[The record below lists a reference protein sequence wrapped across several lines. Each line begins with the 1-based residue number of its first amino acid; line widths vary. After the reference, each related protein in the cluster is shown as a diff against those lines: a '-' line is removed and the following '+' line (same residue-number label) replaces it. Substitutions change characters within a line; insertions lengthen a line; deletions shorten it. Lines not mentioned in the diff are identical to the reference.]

1 MRRHVHDEDKWKRRC
16 YGQLAFVGPA
26 PRDLLVFQ
34 HQPRTFMLQTRK
46 KNKERKSDSRKRRM
60 FPFKVGMNLFLAL
73 LRSDQTKT
81 VNTEP
86 FPSVQMAQLQLY
98 VLQRYDL
105 DLICKWR

>member
-1 MRRHVHDEDKWKRRC
+1 MEAALLWSAGLRWPRPPGPSRFPTPTTYIYAPNTKKKTKNGNLTVAKDECFPSKWE
-16 YGQLAFVGPA
+16 L
-26 PRDLLVFQ
+26 
-34 HQPRTFMLQTRK
+34 T
-46 KNKERKSDSRKRRM
+46 S
-60 FPFKVGMNLFLAL
+60 FLAL